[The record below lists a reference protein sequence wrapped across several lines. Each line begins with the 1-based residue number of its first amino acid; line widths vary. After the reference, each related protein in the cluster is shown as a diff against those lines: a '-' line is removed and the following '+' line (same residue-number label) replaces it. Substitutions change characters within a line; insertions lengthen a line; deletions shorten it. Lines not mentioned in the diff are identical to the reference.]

1 MSVRPRMKYETCS
14 RCKKLVHCTRKALQ
28 CVYCKLWTHISCT
41 KLTDVDCTAVNA
53 GNSDWTCLTCVEE
66 LFPFAAIEDDI
77 EYWNSLF
84 IHSHGFR
91 ADSQLI
97 TNVGQLRLMTRSL
110 KFDRDLDPNRNCL
123 NLHKSSNYV
132 TEGNFNS
139 ITHQITGGAYFSV
152 LHINARSLIKK
163 L

>member
-1 MSVRPRMKYETCS
+1 M
-14 RCKKLVHCTRKALQ
+14 
-28 CVYCKLWTHISCT
+28 
-41 KLTDVDCTAVNA
+41 DCTAVNA

-152 LHINARSLIKK
+152 LHINARSLIKIMTRSVI
-163 L
+163 LYIDFSISFQSLLSQRLGQTVVMNI